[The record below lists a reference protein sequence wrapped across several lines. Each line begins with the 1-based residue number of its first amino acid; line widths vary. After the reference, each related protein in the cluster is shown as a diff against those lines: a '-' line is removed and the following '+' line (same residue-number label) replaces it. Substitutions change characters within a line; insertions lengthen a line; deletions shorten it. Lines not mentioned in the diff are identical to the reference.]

1 MPSATTRYTSF
12 LRVKKVFYIQN
23 LLTAGFAGKQLELC
37 DSFMKIIPHAATAS
51 AKLQAQ
57 RLIGC

>member
-23 LLTAGFAGKQLELC
+23 LLIAGFAGKQLELC
-37 DSFMKIIPHAATAS
+37 DSFIEIIPHAATAS
-51 AKLQAQ
+51 AKL
-57 RLIGC
+57 